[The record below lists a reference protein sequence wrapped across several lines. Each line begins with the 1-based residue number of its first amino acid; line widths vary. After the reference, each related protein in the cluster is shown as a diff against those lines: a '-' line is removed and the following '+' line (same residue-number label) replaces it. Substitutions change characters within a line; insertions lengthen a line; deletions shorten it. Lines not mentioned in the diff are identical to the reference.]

1 MSDDFARA
9 LRERVDALQPRID
22 VDTSHVISGA
32 RRRRTL
38 RRSAAATVVLTAVVA
53 LSIALSA
60 QPWASWTSTPPAATP
75 SVPTESVA
83 PEGTYWHSRWEV
95 ETDGVVTGRTELWTP
110 RTGEGLIV
118 QDGDLS
124 QAAPQST
131 FGLRVRIDD
140 TATTLTWDRLDE
152 IPADPAELDVFARAA
167 FLDVAGDPDTAVL
180 ALLVNVV
187 RSPVTPEV
195 RAAAW
200 TVASG
205 LPGAVVTTGATGSRG
220 QTGTL
225 LERDGSTYLFDPTS
239 GLLLEYTSQ
248 DARIV
253 YLEQDV
259 THTLPA
265 APQG

>member
-38 RRSAAATVVLTAVVA
+38 RRSAAAPVVLTAVVA
-53 LSIALSA
+53 LSIALS
-60 QPWASWTSTPPAATP
+60 
-75 SVPTESVA
+75 
-83 PEGTYWHSRWEV
+83 WHSRWEL